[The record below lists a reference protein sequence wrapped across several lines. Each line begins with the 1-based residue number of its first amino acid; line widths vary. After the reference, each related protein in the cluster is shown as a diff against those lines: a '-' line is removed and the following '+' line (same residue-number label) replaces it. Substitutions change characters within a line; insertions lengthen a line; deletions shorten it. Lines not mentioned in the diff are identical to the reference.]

1 MKKTIMRY
9 LTVLSVAAFVVLSP
23 GSSPMSSSLTAE
35 NLTPAN
41 SAGRNVASPPS
52 AAPASKGP
60 VTASAADSRTAIL
73 EREAAVSMKE
83 KELKKLDANLDGK
96 IRKLDETRKGME
108 SSLSQQKKADG
119 ERYQKMV
126 KLYKALR
133 PEEAA
138 KLIDKLE
145 EDLAM
150 ELMSRMDQK
159 TMAKMIPYMNQNR
172 VLKWT
177 RLSLKGN

>member
-1 MKKTIMRY
+1 MKRTVVRY
-9 LTVLSVAAFVVLSP
+9 CIVLTAVSLVVLNP
-23 GSSPMSSSLTAE
+23 GSSTMTSSLTAE

-41 SAGRNVASPPS
+41 SSGRNNAPQTEVNRAPKGQVAGSP
-52 AAPASKGP
+52 
-60 VTASAADSRTAIL
+60 ADSRTGIL

-83 KELKKLDANLDGK
+83 KELKKLDANLEGK

-108 SSLSQQKKADG
+108 STLTQQKKADT

-133 PEEAA
+133 PEQAA
-138 KLIDKLE
+138 KLIDKME
-145 EDLAM
+145 EDIAM
-150 ELMSRMDQK
+150 ELMSRLDQK
-159 TMAKMIPYMNQNR
+159 TMAKMIPYLNQAR

-177 RLSLKGN
+177 RLSLKGS

>member
-1 MKKTIMRY
+1 MKKPIARY
-9 LTVLSVAAFVVLSP
+9 FIVLSAASFAVLNP
-23 GSSPMSSSLTAE
+23 GSSPMTGNLTAE

-41 SAGRNVASPPS
+41 SSGRNS
-52 AAPASKGP
+52 APQSSAGNAAKGP
-60 VTASAADSRTAIL
+60 VIASAADSRAGML

-83 KELKKLDANLDGK
+83 KELKKLDANLDSK

-108 SSLSQQKKADG
+108 SSLTQQKKADT

-159 TMAKMIPYMNQNR
+159 TMAKMIPYMNQSR

>member
-1 MKKTIMRY
+1 MKKAVTRY
-9 LTVLSVAAFVVLSP
+9 FIVLSVASFIVLNP
-23 GSSPMSSSLTAE
+23 GSSPITGTLTAE

-41 SAGRNVASPPS
+41 SARNTAPQSSSGYTAKGPAVAS
-52 AAPASKGP
+52 AS
-60 VTASAADSRTAIL
+60 DSRAGIL

-83 KELKKLDANLDGK
+83 KELKKLDANLDSK

-108 SSLSQQKKADG
+108 SSLSQQKKADS

-159 TMAKMIPYMNQNR
+159 TMAKMIPYMNQAR

>member
-1 MKKTIMRY
+1 MKAPVARY
-9 LTVLSVAAFVVLSP
+9 FIVMAAAGMVVLNPGSAPLNGRLTAQSLTPGNSPGRKAVPESPASSASKAPVAA
-23 GSSPMSSSLTAE
+23 TA
-35 NLTPAN
+35 
-41 SAGRNVASPPS
+41 AG
-52 AAPASKGP
+52 
-60 VTASAADSRTAIL
+60 SRTGML
-73 EREAAVSMKE
+73 EREAAVSLKE
-83 KELKKLDANLDGK
+83 KELKKLDANLDSK

-108 SSLSQQKKADG
+108 STLTQKKKDDT

-138 KLIDKLE
+138 KLIDRLD
-145 EDLAM
+145 EDIAM

-159 TMAKMIPYMNQNR
+159 TMAKMIPYLNQAR

-177 RLSLKGN
+177 RLSLRGS

>member
-1 MKKTIMRY
+1 MKKPVTRY
-9 LTVLSVAAFVVLSP
+9 LIVLSAASFIVLNP
-23 GSSPMSSSLTAE
+23 GSSPITNTLTAE

-41 SAGRNVASPPS
+41 SAGRNTAPQSSPVSPARGPVVAS
-52 AAPASKGP
+52 AS
-60 VTASAADSRTAIL
+60 DSRAGIL

-83 KELKKLDANLDGK
+83 KELKKLDADLDSK

-108 SSLSQQKKADG
+108 SGLSQQKKAES

-145 EDLAM
+145 ENLAM

-159 TMAKMIPYMNQNR
+159 TMAKMIPYLNQAR

>member
-1 MKKTIMRY
+1 MTR
-9 LTVLSVAAFVVLSP
+9 
-23 GSSPMSSSLTAE
+23 GLTAE

-41 SAGRNVASPPS
+41 STGRSTTRQPAAGGAPGSP
-52 AAPASKGP
+52 AAAN
-60 VTASAADSRTAIL
+60 AADSRAGIL
-73 EREAAVSMKE
+73 DREAAVSMKE
-83 KELKKLDANLDGK
+83 KELKKLDANLEGK

-108 SSLSQQKKADG
+108 SSLTQQKKADT

-126 KLYKALR
+126 KLYRALR

-159 TMAKMIPYMNQNR
+159 TMAKMIPYLNQAR

-177 RLSLKGN
+177 RLSLKGS